1 MKNLIKACL
10 IILIIGTYSC
20 AKDGEMGPA
29 GADGAQGISGVNGTN
44 GTNGVDGE
52 DATINVT
59 MSTADVYSPM
69 TSEVSGSSTLY
80 RTEDTITATLESTG
94 LIAGHAYTLWVLVF
108 NQPENCG
115 GSPCALSDLKNVPA
129 KAEML
134 GGSGLVADVNGKG
147 IFSCNI
153 RENDGTTSINDR
165 LGMPIDVGGIWDAQT
180 VEVHLI
186 VRSHGPAIMGHVI
199 DQITS
204 YGGGCTT
211 FLKPPFSAVPML
223 DGECVEVLASI
234 HKI

>member
-1 MKNLIKACL
+1 MKNVIKVYL
-10 IILIIGTYSC
+10 IILIIGISSC
-20 AKDGEMGPA
+20 TKDGEIGPA
-29 GADGAQGISGVNGTN
+29 GAEGAQGIAGATGANGTD
-44 GTNGVDGE
+44 GVD
-52 DATINVT
+52 ATVNIT
-59 MSTADVYSPM
+59 MSTADVYSPK

-80 RTEDTITATLESTG
+80 RTDNTITATLETTG

-134 GGSGLVADVNGKG
+134 GGSGLVADMNGKG
-147 IFSCNI
+147 TFSCNI
-153 RENDGTTSINDR
+153 MENDGTSSINDS

-180 VEVHLI
+180 AEVHLI
-186 VRSHGPAIMGHVI
+186 VRSHGPAISGQVI
-199 DQITS
+199 EQISS

-211 FLKPPFSAVPML
+211 FLSPPFSAVPML
-223 DGECVEVLASI
+223 EGECVEILASI